1 MLAMSAARRKLAR
14 LVEKKRAETRRT
26 ERNKGNCMTRECKIG
41 NVTLK
46 NPFLLAPLA
55 GVTDAPFRRICGEKG
70 AGLVCSEMVSAKG
83 LWYKDKNTDRLLEI
97 LDGEAPV
104 AYQIFGHEPEIM
116 AEAARMLNDRRHVL
130 LDINMGC
137 PVPKI
142 VRNGEGSALMR
153 EPKLAR
159 RVVEAVVSASTK
171 PVTVK
176 IRAGWNDAEK
186 NAVEVAQAIEAGGA
200 SAVCVHGRTREQ
212 FYSGHADWNII
223 AAVKK
228 AVRIPVIGNGD
239 VTDVTSAYRM
249 MQETGCDFVMIGR
262 GALGNPWIF
271 EGLARAWDAGV
282 FDAPRTEGRGTEPVL
297 PRDSRDA
304 AGAQAAQSAVKML
317 QPEKAA
323 ELSLY
328 DIVPSKEDKI
338 EMMLRHFE
346 DVYALKG
353 EYTAVR
359 EMRKH
364 VGWYLKGLPG
374 AAAFRGRV
382 NQINDAAALRE
393 AIRGI

>member
-1 MLAMSAARRKLAR
+1 M
-14 LVEKKRAETRRT
+14 KKDC
-26 ERNKGNCMTRECKIG
+26 NIG
-41 NVTLK
+41 NVRLA

-55 GVTDAPFRRICGEKG
+55 GVTDAPFRRICGEMG
-70 AGLVCSEMVSAKG
+70 AGLVYSEMVSAKG

-116 AEAARMLNDRRHVL
+116 AEAVHMLNERNHVL

-153 EPKLAR
+153 DPDLAQ
-159 RVVEAVVSASTK
+159 RVVEAAVSASTK

-200 SAVCVHGRTREQ
+200 SAVAVHGRTREQ
-212 FYSGHADWNII
+212 FYSGNADWNII
-223 AAVKK
+223 AAVKD

-239 VTDVTSAYRM
+239 VTDVTAAYRM

-271 EGLARAWDAGV
+271 ESLARAWTAGA
-282 FDAPRTEGRGTEPVL
+282 FDALRPEAQGSEANQQGAVGAQPAVQDTDL
-297 PRDSRDA
+297 SRQGGSRNA
-304 AGAQAAQSAVKML
+304 AGAQPAGAAVKVQ
-317 QPEKAA
+317 QPGAA
-323 ELSLY
+323 ADPALY
-328 DIVPSKEDKI
+328 NCAPSKEQKI
-338 EMMLRHFE
+338 AMMLRHFD
-346 DVYALKG
+346 DVYAHKG

-364 VGWYLKGLPG
+364 VGWYLKGIPG

-382 NQINDAAALRE
+382 NQINDAAALRA
-393 AIRGI
+393 AIRSI